1 MGMKNIDWDLTWELQ
16 AVKKKK
22 MDAKST
28 VDIDW
33 WTTNQRLMIDE
44 QAALEAVHFML
55 SLIAEDCMMS
65 R

>member
-1 MGMKNIDWDLTWELQ
+1 MGVAGGK
-16 AVKKKK
+16 KKKK

-28 VDIDW
+28 VDIDR

-55 SLIAEDCMMS
+55 ASIAEDCLMS
-65 R
+65 W